1 MRAFYLSFFLLN
13 YIFSFSQNESNIIQK
28 SSNGYTYEE
37 VIGDPLKTR
46 KYILKNGFT
55 VLLTTNKNAPR
66 INTAIAIK
74 AGSKHDPKNNTGLAH
89 YLEHMLFK
97 GTDKYGCTNYSE
109 EQKYLDEI
117 SALYEKYALTT
128 SKEAR
133 KVIYRSIDSVSQIA
147 AKYAIPNE
155 YDKMVQFIGSR
166 SNNAYTSFDETVYI
180 NDIPSNNL
188 EAWLMI
194 EAERFRNPVFRLFH
208 TELEAVY
215 EEKNM
220 SLDSDGDK
228 AFDTLMARQF
238 INHSY
243 GYQTTIG
250 KAEHLKNPS
259 LSAIRKYYD
268 TYYVPNNMALCMSGS
283 FDPDEAIAMID
294 RYFGNFTSKDIPQIK
309 FDKIKAGGSSETILI
324 DGTEQPFVMVS
335 YRLPAV
341 DSSNGAIYD
350 VMEELLSN
358 SACGLIDENIL
369 QKQLATEASAFIM
382 KMHDYSVLFL
392 SAYPSE
398 QQNLE
403 ELKNL
408 LAAQMDSLMR
418 GKFTENLFNAAKL
431 NLNTR
436 LIKQL
441 ESNVSRTQTLVES
454 FTLEIPLKVK
464 VSEIARLNKLEKSDL
479 VKYLR
484 SQLKGN
490 YVAVLKNQKASKPT
504 AQIEKPEINPV
515 PVNRESS
522 SRFAKAVYDFHKES
536 LKPAF
541 IDYNQS
547 ISKDTLKKG
556 VNFWYVA
563 NTENELFNCQL
574 IFDIGKM
581 HHPQLE
587 LAMKML
593 DLSGTTKLSAQKI
606 KKELYS
612 LACTFKIDVGEY
624 NTTLSISGPSKS
636 FLRALSTINLWLED
650 VKLEKEKLA
659 SLKKN
664 IKQELI
670 HQKTDADAVNAA
682 LIQYA
687 TYGSKNPFKHT
698 HNLKVIKRT
707 NEKQIKNLIQSILK
721 TPHTVCYYGTDKKE
735 EVLAVLKKYHAKVPL
750 KTKMVKP
757 QKFKVKEQK
766 EPNLIFTDFN
776 SLQASINWVNPSI
789 LKNDTA
795 NYSVSLLF
803 NEYFGG
809 GMSSVIFQEIRES
822 KALAYSAY
830 AFYRTPSIA
839 GLPATS
845 GAFIGTQADKTDSA
859 IVAMNRLLKSMPQSE
874 SLFRTSKAALMEIM
888 DSERIQPSAYF
899 RNYLNISRQGWKAN
913 PRRLAYS
920 EIPKLELHDITKF
933 HQQVMS
939 GKPYTITIL
948 GSSQYIT
955 EKQLSKYGKVKKLS
969 TRKLFGY

>member
-1 MRAFYLSFFLLN
+1 MRLFYFSLFLLN
-13 YIFSFSQNESNIIQK
+13 GIFSFSQNESKAIQK

-46 KYILKNGFT
+46 KYVLKNGFT
-55 VLLTTNKNAPR
+55 VLLTTNKNSPR
-66 INTAIAIK
+66 INTAIAVK

-97 GTDKYGCTNYSE
+97 GTDKYGCTNYTE

-117 SALYEKYALTT
+117 STLYEKYAKTS

-133 KVIYRSIDSVSQIA
+133 KVIYKAIDSVSQIA

-155 YDKMVQFIGSR
+155 YDKMVQFIGSQ

-188 EAWLMI
+188 EAWLML

-220 SLDSDGDK
+220 SLDSDSDK

-250 KAEHLKNPS
+250 KSEHLKNPS
-259 LSAIRKYYD
+259 LSAIRAYYD

-283 FDPDEAIAMID
+283 FDPDETIAKID
-294 RYFGNFTSKDIPQIK
+294 QYFGTFRSKDVPQIK
-309 FDKIKAGGSSETILI
+309 FDAIKSGGTSETILI
-324 DGTEQPFVMVS
+324 EGSDQPFVMVS

-341 DSSNGAIYD
+341 DSTNGAIYD

-358 SACGLIDENIL
+358 AACGLIDENIL

-392 SAYPSE
+392 SAYPTE
-398 QQNLE
+398 KQNLE
-403 ELKNL
+403 ELKL
-408 LAAQMDSLMR
+408 LLSAQIDSLMR
-418 GKFTENLFNAAKL
+418 GKFSESLFDAAKL

-436 LIKQL
+436 RIKQL
-441 ESNVSRTQTLVES
+441 ENNVSRIQTLVEC
-454 FTLEIPLKVK
+454 FTLEIPLKIK
-464 VSEIARLNKLEKSDL
+464 VAEIARLNKLKKSDL
-479 VKYLR
+479 IMYLR
-484 SQLKGN
+484 TQMKGN
-490 YVAVLKNQKASKPT
+490 YVAVLKSQKTNKPST
-504 AQIEKPEINPV
+504 QIEKPEINPV
-515 PVNRESS
+515 PLNRESS
-522 SRFAKAVYDFHKES
+522 SRFAKAIYDFHKEP
-536 LKPAF
+536 LKPSF
-541 IDYNQS
+541 VDYNQS
-547 ISKDTLKKG
+547 ITKDTLKKG
-556 VNFWYVA
+556 INFWYVP
-563 NTENELFNCQL
+563 NKENELFNCQL
-574 IFDIGKM
+574 IFEIGKM
-581 HHPQLE
+581 HLPELE

-612 LACTFKIDVGEY
+612 LACTFKIDVDEY
-624 NTTLSISGPSKS
+624 YTTLSISGPDKS

-650 VKLEKEKLA
+650 VKLEKDKLV

-664 IKQELI
+664 TKQELLN
-670 HQKTDADAVNAA
+670 QKTDADAVNAA

-687 TYGSKNPFKHT
+687 TYGSKNPFKYT
-698 HNLKVIKRT
+698 HNLKVIKRANT
-707 NEKQIKNLIQSILK
+707 SSIEKQIRTLLK
-721 TPHTVCYYGTDKKE
+721 TPHTVCYYGADKRE
-735 EVLAVLKKYHAKVPL
+735 DVLAILKKYHAKAPL
-750 KTKMVKP
+750 QTKKVKP

-766 EPNLIFTDFN
+766 ETALIFTDFN

-795 NYSVSLLF
+795 IYSLSLLF

-830 AFYRTPSIA
+830 AYYRTPKIA
-839 GLPATS
+839 GFPAMS
-845 GAFIGTQADKTDSA
+845 GAYIGTQADKTDSA
-859 IVAMNRLLKSMPQSE
+859 IVAMNRLLKTMPQSE
-874 SLFRTSKAALMEIM
+874 TLFKTSKAALLEIM

-899 RNYLNISRQGWKAN
+899 RNYLNISRQGWKSN

-920 EIPKLELHDITKF
+920 EIPKLELIDITKF
-933 HQQVMS
+933 HQQVMAA
-939 GKPYTITIL
+939 KPYTITVL
-948 GSSQYIT
+948 GSTQYIS